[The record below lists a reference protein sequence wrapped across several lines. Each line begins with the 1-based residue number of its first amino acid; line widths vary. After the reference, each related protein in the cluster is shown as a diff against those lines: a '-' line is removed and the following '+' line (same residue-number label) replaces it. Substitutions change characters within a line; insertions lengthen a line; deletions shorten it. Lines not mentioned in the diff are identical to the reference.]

1 MTSSDVVDTKRHA
14 THRHTEA
21 VEEVVESDDEVK
33 TSYACCCVCRGV
45 RGRLMVACCCWGVM
59 VVVGGCLVLLS
70 HKDNILWLR
79 ELTDKDYRHKGWRM
93 KQK

>member
-1 MTSSDVVDTKRHA
+1 MVV
-14 THRHTEA
+14 
-21 VEEVVESDDEVK
+21 
-33 TSYACCCVCRGV
+33 
-45 RGRLMVACCCWGVM
+45 CCWGVM